1 MPTCSFTWK
10 SWRMYHKIFGT
21 KCLCLL
27 SYLLPRRSY
36 SYQEYRKSWWCLPG
50 FLLCN
55 VPSLAGTRL
64 LMLENFSHT
73 NKVCWFCQTDGVG
86 VKHERS
92 HKARLAEF
100 RKTKYEQKDE
110 TRVLVSLL
118 WKAYSEIKLVSS
130 QIWRYIIFLSQ
141 QVPRGL
147 FLSSHQIFGESD
159 TVPVFKN
166 ISKCW
171 ICTQRV
177 FSISIPNSPPV
188 IQIFCWFRNW
198 ANWLLI

>member
-1 MPTCSFTWK
+1 MFHRLLAPGCWC
-10 SWRMYHKIFGT
+10 WRTFRTQT
-21 KCLCLL
+21 KFADFV
-27 SYLLPRRSY
+27 RRTESEWNRRDLIKPGLRN
-36 SYQEYRKSWWCLPG
+36 SGKQSTNKKMRQEY
-50 FLLCN
+50 
-55 VPSLAGTRL
+55 
-64 LMLENFSHT
+64 
-73 NKVCWFCQTDGVG
+73 
-86 VKHERS
+86 
-92 HKARLAEF
+92 
-100 RKTKYEQKDE
+100 Y
-110 TRVLVSLL
+110 LVSLL

-188 IQIFCWFRNW
+188 VQIFCWFRNW
-198 ANWLLI
+198 ANRLFI